1 MRAIGP
7 QDRDQPRSRNAV
19 RSVDNDLIRCPPKIT
34 SGVSFEPPPRW
45 NQFFCGPDLIR
56 FSVGL
61 SPPYCL
67 SSPSSSFSF
76 FSRNFVIR
84 NLHARKWWKIIP
96 RRYRKCFLVYY
107 SDNGTVILFFRPLL
121 AKNRWEKSTDI
132 MQSVTDVRLIVSIIP
147 LKYRYKLESP
157 QVLAHISH
165 KNFSWIYEFR
175 LGPRIPQFD
184 Q

>member
-61 SPPYCL
+61 SPPYRL
-67 SSPSSSFSF
+67 FSSPSSSFF
-76 FSRNFVIR
+76 FLEKLC
-84 NLHARKWWKIIP
+84 NLHRENGGIIRRRNRRYFAMIP
-96 RRYRKCFLVYY
+96 REIYY
-107 SDNGTVILFFRPLL
+107 TIIGIQEYFFRPLL
-121 AKNRWEKSTDI
+121 AKNRWKKSTDI

-147 LKYRYKLESP
+147 LKYL
-157 QVLAHISH
+157 
-165 KNFSWIYEFR
+165 
-175 LGPRIPQFD
+175 
-184 Q
+184 